1 MGRNYR
7 LLSAIF
13 FVYFMAWSFSFS
25 LYPIWLSQEIG
36 LNGEQVGIVFS
47 VNALTALLIMP
58 WYGYIQDKLG
68 LKKGLLYFIAIAM
81 VLFGPFVNLIY
92 EPFLK
97 SHFYLAVFLGGT
109 VFSLVFLAGVGAL
122 ESYIDKQSRVVHFE
136 FGKARMWGSLG
147 WAVAS
152 YFAGLSFNIT
162 PSLNYWLT
170 SIAALCFLVL
180 LKYVKVMPDEVE
192 LRRSLSLL
200 EKKRILSF
208 FKIPGL
214 WRLSLFVVGVS
225 CIYAVFD
232 QQFAIYFTTFFEDRS
247 VAREYYGYL
256 MSAQVVL
263 EALFMFLGGKWVNR
277 LGVKRALL
285 CSGVLMAIR
294 IFLSG
299 VVTDSYSIS
308 LLKLLHAVELP
319 LMIIAIFKYINMHFE
334 ARYSAMIYMIGFQ
347 FTTQF
352 MASILAI
359 GVGMLY
365 DQIGYVQT
373 YRYLGIVVTIF
384 IIISYFT
391 LSNDNPKRNCD

>member
-1 MGRNYR
+1 MGRNYG

-13 FVYFMAWSFSFS
+13 FVYFIAWSFSFS
-25 LYPIWLSQEIG
+25 LYPIWLSQEVG

-47 VNALTALLIMP
+47 VNALTALAIMP

-81 VLFGPFVNLIY
+81 ILLGPFVSLIY

-97 SHFYLAVFLGGT
+97 SHFYLAVFIGGAF
-109 VFSLVFLAGVGAL
+109 FSLIFLAGVGAL
-122 ESYIDKQSRVVHFE
+122 ESYIDKQSRIAQFE

-147 WAVAS
+147 WAFAS

-170 SIAALCFLVL
+170 SIAAVCFLVL
-180 LKYVKVMPDEVE
+180 LKFVKVTTDDVQLNSSP
-192 LRRSLSLL
+192 SLL
-200 EKKRILSF
+200 ENKRILSF
-208 FKIPGL
+208 FKVPGL
-214 WRLSLFVVGVS
+214 WRLSTFVIGVT

-232 QQFAIYFTTFFEDRS
+232 QQFAIYFTTFFEDRNTG
-247 VAREYYGYL
+247 REYYGYL
-256 MSAQVVL
+256 MSAQVVF
-263 EALFMFLGGKWVNR
+263 EALFMFLGVKWVNR
-277 LGVKRALL
+277 LGIKRALL

-299 VVTDSYSIS
+299 IVADSYSIS

-334 ARYSAMIYMIGFQ
+334 ARYSAMVYMIGFQ

-359 GVGMLY
+359 VVGVLY
-365 DQIGYVQT
+365 DQIGYAQT
-373 YRYLGIVVTIF
+373 YRYLGFLVTLF
-384 IIISYFT
+384 LIISYFT
-391 LSNDNPKRNCD
+391 LAHDKPKKSCD

>member
-1 MGRNYR
+1 M
-7 LLSAIF
+7 
-13 FVYFMAWSFSFS
+13 
-25 LYPIWLSQEIG
+25 
-36 LNGEQVGIVFS
+36 
-47 VNALTALLIMP
+47 
-58 WYGYIQDKLG
+58 
-68 LKKGLLYFIAIAM
+68 
-81 VLFGPFVNLIY
+81 
-92 EPFLK
+92 
-97 SHFYLAVFLGGT
+97 
-109 VFSLVFLAGVGAL
+109 
-122 ESYIDKQSRVVHFE
+122 
-136 FGKARMWGSLG
+136 
-147 WAVAS
+147 
-152 YFAGLSFNIT
+152 
-162 PSLNYWLT
+162 
-170 SIAALCFLVL
+170 
-180 LKYVKVMPDEVE
+180 
-192 LRRSLSLL
+192 
-200 EKKRILSF
+200 LSF

>member
-200 EKKRILSF
+200 EKKECCR
-208 FKIPGL
+208 
-214 WRLSLFVVGVS
+214 
-225 CIYAVFD
+225 
-232 QQFAIYFTTFFEDRS
+232 
-247 VAREYYGYL
+247 
-256 MSAQVVL
+256 
-263 EALFMFLGGKWVNR
+263 FL
-277 LGVKRALL
+277 
-285 CSGVLMAIR
+285 
-294 IFLSG
+294 
-299 VVTDSYSIS
+299 
-308 LLKLLHAVELP
+308 
-319 LMIIAIFKYINMHFE
+319 KYQDF
-334 ARYSAMIYMIGFQ
+334 G
-347 FTTQF
+347 
-352 MASILAI
+352 
-359 GVGMLY
+359 
-365 DQIGYVQT
+365 D
-373 YRYLGIVVTIF
+373 
-384 IIISYFT
+384 
-391 LSNDNPKRNCD
+391 

>member
-200 EKKRILSF
+200 EKKRMLSF

>member
-1 MGRNYR
+1 
-7 LLSAIF
+7 
-13 FVYFMAWSFSFS
+13 MAWSFSFS

-200 EKKRILSF
+200 EKKRMLSF

>member
-200 EKKRILSF
+200 EKKRMLSF

-352 MASILAI
+352 MASSLAI

-373 YRYLGIVVTIF
+373 YHYLGIVVTIF

>member
-81 VLFGPFVNLIY
+81 VLLGPFVNLIY

-200 EKKRILSF
+200 EKKRMLSF

>member
-36 LNGEQVGIVFS
+36 LNGELVGIVFS

-81 VLFGPFVNLIY
+81 VLLGPFVNLIY